1 MAPNHYFRK
10 SLTPRPC
17 DSLNNIVSGFNNFV
31 KEYLRGK
38 DSACGSDGKES
49 AWNAGDMG
57 SIPGWGRSPGE
68 GNWYPLQY
76 SCQENPQ
83 GQRSLAGSIQSM
95 VSQSQT
101 RLRTKHSMANTLHRR
116 LQGSRHGASCRWRK
130 RGQVMPTQ
138 TCKRLSQWRM
148 GFVTACW
155 TGMTL
160 KRCWRIRGRLAPPP
174 GEADTAAQRRILRD

>member
-1 MAPNHYFRK
+1 MARGVV
-10 SLTPRPC
+10 PRAAGQLRN
-17 DSLNNIVSGFNNFV
+17 DRAASSGSQPLFPVRITERFSS
-31 KEYLRGK
+31 K
-38 DSACGSDGKES
+38 DFLSNTGFPGGSDGKES
-49 AWNAGDMG
+49 ACNAGDLG
-57 SIPGWGRSPGE
+57 SIPGSGRSPGE
-68 GNWYPLQY
+68 GKGYPLQY

-138 TCKRLSQWRM
+138 TCKRLSQ
-148 GFVTACW
+148 
-155 TGMTL
+155 
-160 KRCWRIRGRLAPPP
+160 
-174 GEADTAAQRRILRD
+174 